1 SKPGAILAGAFIS
14 KRHLTCYMQKFKNSV
29 LFSMLLVFFGPIIS
43 IAQSTLFIEKDP
55 PQYGKPFSKVP
66 DTRDVTIYQV
76 NMRVFSKDGNFKGV
90 LARLDSIKA
99 LGANVVYLMP
109 IYPVGIVKTSNSPYC
124 VRDYKA
130 INSE

>member
-1 SKPGAILAGAFIS
+1 MAVKNAFDL
-14 KRHLTCYMQKFKNSV
+14 RYLLTHMQKFKKSI
-29 LFSMLLVFFGPIIS
+29 LFSVLLVFFSPVIS
-43 IAQSTLFIEKDP
+43 VAQGALFIEKDP
-55 PQYGKPFSKVP
+55 PQYGKPFRKVP

-109 IYPVGIVKTSNSPYC
+109 IYPVGIAKTSNSPC

-130 INSE
+130 INSEFG